1 MYADTVTESMQKAI
15 DETKRRRS
23 IQMKYNQDH
32 HITPHTIVKPI
43 QEAISATKKTA
54 DTGEKEDSSEFTT
67 RDFMK
72 LSKDAQ
78 AKMVAELTAQMQ
90 AAKRLD
96 FEQAATLRDTVM
108 ELKAQMTGKK
118 TKSGRKVK

>member
-1 MYADTVTESMQKAI
+1 
-15 DETKRRRS
+15 
-23 IQMKYNQDH
+23 MKYNQDH

-43 QEAISATKKTA
+43 QAAITATKKVE
-54 DTGEKEDSSEFTT
+54 DSGEKDDNAEFTT
-67 RDFMK
+67 ADFAK

-78 AKMVAELTAQMQ
+78 AKMVAELTEQMQ
-90 AAKRLD
+90 AAAKRLD

-118 TKSGRKVK
+118 TKSGRQIK